1 MSDNKLEFQAGKHPD
16 ENGTK
21 MREPDNRRSAIVTGA
36 SSGIGKE
43 ISRLLLEL
51 GYEVYGFGRNFRD
64 EELLTE
70 HEVAGLEI
78 AGGQDRSNY
87 FHRIKGDLLDTRW
100 LCNEVREISK
110 NSRVE
115 VLVNAAGV
123 GYYGLH
129 EQLSVQQIR
138 TLVQTNLEVPLILT
152 NRLLR
157 VLKQNRGY
165 IINISSIT
173 AKQSSPHGCAYG
185 AVKAGLTSFGA
196 SLFDETRKYGVK
208 VTTIHPDMTDTNLYR
223 DADFTC
229 SDEEGSFLLA
239 SEVADAVRYVLTQR
253 EGVVVPDIT
262 IRPQLHRLARKK
274 TGHSVTSHPADSS
287 GR

>member
-1 MSDNKLEFQAGKHPD
+1 MSNSEKRK
-16 ENGTK
+16 
-21 MREPDNRRSAIVTGA
+21 SAIVTGA

-43 ISRLLLEL
+43 ISRVLLEL
-51 GYEVYGFGRNFRD
+51 GYEVYGFGRNFNDD
-64 EELLTE
+64 EVIQVNGIKGQENTGQNSQQRTLASD
-70 HEVAGLEI
+70 AGNT
-78 AGGQDRSNY
+78 GDFY
-87 FHRIKGDLLDTRW
+87 KIKGDLLDTRW

-110 NSRVE
+110 NSQLE

-129 EQLSVQQIR
+129 EQLSVQQIQ
-138 TLVQTNLEVPLILT
+138 TLVRTNLEVPMILT

-165 IINISSIT
+165 IINISSVT

-185 AVKAGLTSFGA
+185 AVKAGLTGFGT
-196 SLFDETRKYGVK
+196 SLFDEARKYGVK

-229 SDEEGSFLLA
+229 SDEEESFLLA
-239 SEVADAVRYVLTQR
+239 SEVADAVHYVLSQR

-262 IRPQLHRLARKK
+262 LRPQIHRLARKASAQGGYVVRK
-274 TGHSVTSHPADSS
+274 KKEM
-287 GR
+287 